1 LSKPKQVTSAL
12 AKNDTAGRHEAV
24 FYSDDRQ
31 LLDHLSRFIAAALNA
46 GNGAVVVATRA
57 HQESLVQSL
66 EASGVDVAAA
76 LKQGRYIVVDAAD
89 ALSSCM
95 ANGMFVSTDFSK
107 ASKISC
113 SQRQV
118 LSRESHPRVAFFGEC
133 VDLLRKQGNAEA
145 AIQAEKLGNQLAAR
159 YAMDILCGF
168 NGSSGRYEKRSHPEN
183 LRRAFSRLS

>member
-1 LSKPKQVTSAL
+1 
-12 AKNDTAGRHEAV
+12 V

-31 LLDHLSRFIAAALNA
+31 LLNHLSRFIAAALNA
-46 GNGAVVVATRA
+46 GNGAVVVATRG

-118 LSRESHPRVAFFGEC
+118 LSRESILASHFLENVWTFCGSKVTQRLRSRRKNSATNLPRDTLWIFFADIQWEFRPIWKKKPSRESAQSIRSFI
-133 VDLLRKQGNAEA
+133 VSKKPSIKLLPV
-145 AIQAEKLGNQLAAR
+145 I
-159 YAMDILCGF
+159 F
-168 NGSSGRYEKRSHPEN
+168 SSI
-183 LRRAFSRLS
+183 

>member
-1 LSKPKQVTSAL
+1 MTPPE
-12 AKNDTAGRHEAV
+12 RHEAV

-31 LLDHLSRFIAAALNA
+31 LLNHLSRFIAAALNA

-118 LSRESHPRVAFFGEC
+118 LSRESILASHFLENVWTFCGSKVTQRLRSRRKNSATNLPQDTLWIFFAGSMGVQADMKKE
-133 VDLLRKQGNAEA
+133 
-145 AIQAEKLGNQLAAR
+145 AIQRICAEHSAVYRK
-159 YAMDILCGF
+159 
-168 NGSSGRYEKRSHPEN
+168 
-183 LRRAFSRLS
+183 